1 MPEVTLH
8 PGPRLLRVIY
18 PDDAPPQDED
28 VTERAVEFLFD
39 RLVLGPDLRLRDLF
53 CLFER
58 CPALLPVYGR
68 FYAKELGAEAA
79 LGPLPEAQRSELQF
93 LELRQSWEYDSHS
106 REYSGMWR
114 LDISGVGL
122 PSEDVGPSW
131 IEADGLTRYS
141 LLGATLR
148 PMLDLPLRLRTEVG
162 IWEADE
168 YSTRYFSNRHLSQ
181 VRCADLILGAVLQAV
196 LWEMSWFGPPDESEE
211 TVEELVEEMAEVDAE
226 PSAWREVEV
235 VDRYLEP
242 MFGGSSQLACE
253 TLFESIGR
261 FSVQQVVAEIDRI
274 PDRYNGRQ
282 WLARN
287 LGKPARLR
295 PAYRRLNGR
304 DLRAAFSEA
313 RHRPGE

>member
-1 MPEVTLH
+1 MPQVTLL
-8 PGPRLLRVIY
+8 PGPRLMRVIY

-39 RLVLGPDLRLRDLF
+39 RLVLDPDLRLRDLLR
-53 CLFER
+53 LFER

-68 FYAKELGAEAA
+68 FYAKELSAEAA
-79 LGPLPEAQRSELQF
+79 LGPLPESERSELQF
-93 LELRQSWEYDSHS
+93 LELHQSWEYNSHS
-106 REYSGMWR
+106 REYSCMWR
-114 LDISGVGL
+114 LGISGVGL
-122 PSEDVGPSW
+122 PSEDMGSSW

-141 LLGATLR
+141 LLGANIR
-148 PMLDLPLRLRTEVG
+148 PMLDLPLRLKTEVAVS
-162 IWEADE
+162 EADE
-168 YSTRYFSNRHLSQ
+168 HSTRYCRPLTR

-196 LWEMSWFGPPDESEE
+196 LWEMTWFGPPDESEE
-211 TVEELVEEMAEVDAE
+211 AVEELVEEMAEVDAE

-235 VDRYLEP
+235 VDRYMEP
-242 MFGGSSQLACE
+242 LFGGSSQLACE

-261 FSVQQVVAEIDRI
+261 FSVHQVVAEIDRI

>member
-1 MPEVTLH
+1 MPQVTLL
-8 PGPRLLRVIY
+8 PGPRLLRVVY
-18 PDDAPPQDED
+18 PDDGPPQDED

-39 RLVLGPDLRLRDLF
+39 RLVLGPDLRLRDLL

-79 LGPLPEAQRSELQF
+79 LGPLPEAERSELQF
-93 LELRQSWEYDSHS
+93 LEFNQSWEYNSHAH
-106 REYSGMWR
+106 EYSGVWR

-122 PSEDVGPSW
+122 PSEDMGPSW

-141 LLGATLR
+141 LLGANIR
-148 PMLDLPLRLRTEVG
+148 PMLDLPLRLKTEVAVT
-162 IWEADE
+162 EADE
-168 YSTRYFSNRHLSQ
+168 HSVRHSRPLSR

-196 LWEMSWFGPPDESEE
+196 LWEMTWFGPPDESEE
-211 TVEELVEEMAEVDAE
+211 AVEEMVEEFAELDAK
-226 PSAWREVEV
+226 PQAWREMDYDSYMESV
-235 VDRYLEP
+235 
-242 MFGGSSQLACE
+242 FGGSSQLACE

-261 FSVQQVVAEIDRI
+261 FSVQQVVAEIQRI

>member
-1 MPEVTLH
+1 MPQVTLL
-8 PGPRLLRVIY
+8 PGPRLLRVVY
-18 PDDAPPQDED
+18 PDDGPPQDED

-39 RLVLGPDLRLRDLF
+39 RLVLGPDLRLRDLL

-79 LGPLPEAQRSELQF
+79 LGPLPEAERSELRF

-106 REYSGMWR
+106 REYSGLWR
-114 LDISGVGL
+114 LDISGVGA
-122 PSEDVGPSW
+122 PPQDDPYAM
-131 IEADGLTRYS
+131 IDQDGLTRYS
-141 LLGATLR
+141 LLGANIR
-148 PMLDLPLRLRTEVG
+148 PMLDLPLRLRTEVT

-168 YSTRYFSNRHLSQ
+168 HSMRHSKPLSR
-181 VRCADLILGAVLQAV
+181 VRCADLILGGVLQAV
-196 LWEMSWFGPPDESEE
+196 LWEMSWFGPPDEAEE
-211 TVEELVEEMAEVDAE
+211 TIEEMVEEFAELDAK
-226 PSAWREVEV
+226 PQAWREMDYDSYMESV
-235 VDRYLEP
+235 
-242 MFGGSSQLACE
+242 FGGSSQLACE

-261 FSVQQVVAEIDRI
+261 FSVQQVVAAIDRV

>member
-1 MPEVTLH
+1 MPQVTLL
-8 PGPRLLRVIY
+8 PGPRLLRVVY
-18 PDDAPPQDED
+18 PDDGPPQDED

-39 RLVLGPDLRLRDLF
+39 RLVLGPDLRLRDLLG
-53 CLFER
+53 LFER

-79 LGPLPEAQRSELQF
+79 LGPLPEAERSELQF
-93 LELRQSWEYDSHS
+93 LELRQFWEYDSHS
-106 REYSGMWR
+106 REYSGLWR

-122 PSEDVGPSW
+122 PSEDMGPSW

-141 LLGATLR
+141 LLGANIR
-148 PMLDLPLRLRTEVG
+148 PMLDLPLRLKTEVAVT
-162 IWEADE
+162 EADE
-168 YSTRYFSNRHLSQ
+168 HSVRHSRPLSR

-196 LWEMSWFGPPDESEE
+196 LWEMTWFGPPDEAEE
-211 TVEELVEEMAEVDAE
+211 TIEEMVEEFAELDAK
-226 PSAWREVEV
+226 PQAWREMDYDSYMESV
-235 VDRYLEP
+235 
-242 MFGGSSQLACE
+242 FGGSSQLACE

-261 FSVQQVVAEIDRI
+261 FSVQQVVAEIQRI